1 MLGLMPPINA
11 FRMGGSGHLIWVGQ
25 SGQPTSFPHDSASVL
40 LQVVDIK
47 QAADYVAQLRRV
59 GPGHGS
65 WDWDRALL
73 NGQPPATPA
82 DA

>member
-1 MLGLMPPINA
+1 MHSTLERMLMNVSLP
-11 FRMGGSGHLIWVGQ
+11 SSLISQLV
-25 SGQPTSFPHDSASVL
+25 
-40 LQVVDIK
+40 LQVTDVK

-73 NGQPPATPA
+73 NGQPPATPSA
-82 DA
+82 A